1 MIIGKEIILMK
12 ERKIIKIFLANLI
25 FVEFLDL
32 QLLLNKM
39 IDKIKLSINKINMNM
54 LFKIFDKK

>member
-1 MIIGKEIILMK
+1 LECKRIKIKMMIGKEIILMK

-32 QLLLNKM
+32 
-39 IDKIKLSINKINMNM
+39 
-54 LFKIFDKK
+54 

>member
-1 MIIGKEIILMK
+1 MIIGNEIILMK